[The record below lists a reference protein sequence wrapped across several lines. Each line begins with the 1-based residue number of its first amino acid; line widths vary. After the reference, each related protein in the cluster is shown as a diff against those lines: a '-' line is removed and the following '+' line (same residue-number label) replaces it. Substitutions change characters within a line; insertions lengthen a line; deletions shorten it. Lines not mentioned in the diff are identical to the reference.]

1 MNAKEYLGQAYRLD
15 QHINDR
21 LMQLSQLRALTQ
33 RITTACD
40 GEVVSRTRNVHALED
55 SVIRLMEAEES
66 INEEIDRFV
75 DIKMDISK
83 TIARVRNENYR
94 LILEKRYLCFMTWE
108 QISLD
113 MHYTNRWLRKMHE
126 RALDVV
132 DRSLLERSGCPGATG
147 KHSRTASR
155 SGGRETAA
163 PCITRHATSAESR
176 HSHSTTCETANTP
189 AGRARRRLRFEKSQ
203 EDRIVPLSSSEFP
216 LMHT

>member
-1 MNAKEYLGQAYRLD
+1 MPTDALFEKLRLAERRLTAAEERVSFCRAAATKASAVLG
-15 QHINDR
+15 
-21 LMQLSQLRALTQ
+21 
-33 RITTACD
+33 
-40 GEVVSRTRNVHALED
+40 GEFVSRSRDVTVHENA
-55 SVIRLMEAEES
+55 VIRLMEAEES

-132 DRSLLERSGCPGATG
+132 DRILLERSGCP
-147 KHSRTASR
+147 
-155 SGGRETAA
+155 
-163 PCITRHATSAESR
+163 
-176 HSHSTTCETANTP
+176 
-189 AGRARRRLRFEKSQ
+189 
-203 EDRIVPLSSSEFP
+203 
-216 LMHT
+216 

>member
-94 LILEKRYLCFMTWE
+94 LILEKRYLCFMPWE
-108 QISLD
+108 KIAVD
-113 MHYTNRWLRKMHE
+113 MGYSIQHIYRLHDWALR
-126 RALDVV
+126 
-132 DRSLLERSGCPGATG
+132 
-147 KHSRTASR
+147 
-155 SGGRETAA
+155 
-163 PCITRHATSAESR
+163 
-176 HSHSTTCETANTP
+176 
-189 AGRARRRLRFEKSQ
+189 
-203 EDRIVPLSSSEFP
+203 EFP
-216 LMHT
+216 VPQET

>member
-33 RITTACD
+33 RITTAYD

-55 SVIRLMEAEES
+55 SVICLMEAEES

-94 LILEKRYLCFMTWE
+94 LILEKRYLCFLSWE
-108 QISLD
+108 KIAVE
-113 MHYTNRWLRKMHE
+113 MHYSIQHIYRMHDTALSCVAAIMRVNE
-126 RALDVV
+126 R
-132 DRSLLERSGCPGATG
+132 E
-147 KHSRTASR
+147 
-155 SGGRETAA
+155 
-163 PCITRHATSAESR
+163 
-176 HSHSTTCETANTP
+176 
-189 AGRARRRLRFEKSQ
+189 
-203 EDRIVPLSSSEFP
+203 
-216 LMHT
+216 